1 MLIWGN
7 NMEKFK
13 LGFAP
18 TRRFLFSKEDAYKYK
33 ELIKE
38 KMKSFHLGIEIVDLE
53 GINEEGL
60 LYNRAE
66 EQMIIDRFIS
76 EKVDAVF
83 FPHCNFG
90 TEDLVAKIAKAVGK
104 PVLIWG
110 PRDEAP
116 LVDGTR
122 LRDTQC
128 GIFATGKVLRR
139 FKVPFT
145 YITNSSIESRVFERG
160 FKNFIGAANVVK
172 HFKKL
177 RILQISTRPSD
188 FWSVICNEGELL
200 EKFGIQIYPI
210 TLDQIKQKT
219 LKIEKAGSEE
229 LDKAIKYIKDT
240 LDWSAVKEE
249 DVRRIASLKVAMKQF
264 AEETGSSAI
273 AIQCW
278 STLQDIIGIMPCLA
292 NAILTDEQIPVTC
305 ETDIHGAITSI
316 IVQAATFNTLPTF
329 FSDITIRH
337 PEHPNGELLYH
348 CGNFPVSLS
357 VEEKPQLNKHFLFED
372 HAPGTH
378 EGEIKGGEMT
388 IARFDGD
395 NGEYSIFLGKAKGME
410 GPYTR
415 GSYVWVEVNDWPLWE
430 ETLVKGPYIHHST
443 GIHANVIPVIYE
455 ACQYIPGL
463 TPDPVDPTVE
473 EIRAWLRGS
482 DINE

>member
-1 MLIWGN
+1 MGKI
-7 NMEKFK
+7 K

-18 TRRFLFSKEDAYKYK
+18 TRRFVFSKEDALKFK
-33 ELIKE
+33 NLIREKIESFGLEL
-38 KMKSFHLGIEIVDLE
+38 EIVDLD

-60 LYNRAE
+60 LYDRSQE
-66 EQMIIDRFIS
+66 SMIIKKYRDL
-76 EKVDAVF
+76 EVDALF

-90 TEDLVAKIAKAVGK
+90 TEDIVARVAKAIGK
-104 PVLIWG
+104 PVLLWG

-116 LVDGTR
+116 LENGMR

-128 GIFATGKVLRR
+128 GLFATGKVLRR
-139 FKVPFT
+139 FNVKFT
-145 YITNSSIESRVFERG
+145 YITNCSVDSPVFERG
-160 FKNFIGAANVVK
+160 FRNFIAAANVVK
-172 HFKKL
+172 QFTNL

-200 EKFGIQIYPI
+200 ETFGIQVHPI
-210 TLDQIKQKT
+210 TLEELKTET
-219 LKIEKAGSEE
+219 LKIEKIDSPE
-229 LDKAIKYIKDT
+229 LDEAMNYIKEK
-240 LDWSAVKEE
+240 LDWSEVTEQ
-249 DVRRIASLKVAMKQF
+249 DIRRIASLKVAMKQL
-264 AEETGSSAI
+264 AADTGSTAI

-316 IVQAATFNTLPTF
+316 MVQAATLNTKPTF
-329 FSDITIRH
+329 FADITVRH
-337 PEHPNGELLYH
+337 PENPNGELLFH

-357 VEEKPQLNKHFLFED
+357 VEEKPKLNKHFLFDD
-372 HAPGTH
+372 HSPGTH

-395 NGEYSIFLGKAKGME
+395 HGEYSIFLGKAKGIE
-410 GPYTR
+410 GPFTR

-430 ETLVKGPYIHHST
+430 EKLVKGPYIHHSV
-443 GIHANVIPVIYE
+443 GVHAEVIPALFE
-455 ACQYIPGL
+455 ACEYIPGL
-463 TPDPVDPTVE
+463 TPDPVDPTGS

-482 DINE
+482 DLNK